1 MIDAHVGW
9 LIEQLAAVGTTDR
22 AVHEKAY
29 LKSEL
34 EHLGATVP
42 ATRKIAK
49 QAAKQWPDEVAN
61 PWPLVD
67 ACWAEGI
74 YELRSGMAFFLEH
87 ANVGPGDEGRI
98 EVLLRDAHT
107 WAIIDQ
113 LAIRIVPRLKPSDA
127 LLTRWSQDDDF
138 WVRRTAILAPLLAF
152 RAEPQDRAL
161 ATWSKR
167 VVPLLGDSEFF
178 IRKAIGWVLR
188 EIGKK
193 RPEWTAEF
201 VLAHEMSGLT
211 RREATRNLP
220 EPLRP

>member
-1 MIDAHVGW
+1 MQTGERVAW
-9 LIEQLAAVGTTDR
+9 LIEQLAAIGTADR
-22 AVHEKAY
+22 ATHEKAY

-42 ATRKIAK
+42 ATRKVAK
-49 QAAKQWPDEVAN
+49 QAAKEWPDAVPH

-67 ACWAEGI
+67 ACWSEGI

-87 ANVGPGDEGRI
+87 ADVGPGDEAHVER
-98 EVLLRDAHT
+98 LLRDAHT

-113 LAIRIVPRLKPSDA
+113 LAIRIVPRLEPSKA
-127 LLTRWSQDDDF
+127 LLDRWAQDDDF

-152 RAEPQDRAL
+152 RGGGGDL
-161 ATWSKR
+161 DTWARR
-167 VVPLLGDSEFF
+167 VDPLLDDPEFF

-188 EIGKK
+188 EIGKTH
-193 RPEWTAEF
+193 PDWTAEF
-201 VLAHEMSGLT
+201 VAAHSMSGLT

-220 EPLRP
+220 EALKP